1 MQARALQLYYKREPW
16 HRCFPV
22 NFAIFTPFLTE
33 HLWWLLLV
41 VIYFV
46 IANTYSCWFFAKLS
60 WEKIIFRKNIS
71 VFTKIY
77 SFLQKKNVFVWKKSF
92 IMKKFFIEKNF
103 FYREKLYLISEIYFY
118 TENICVINKIWIF
131 LKYIFISAKKK
142 ILIIKIAFVKTLLWT
157 Q

>member
-1 MQARALQLYYKREPW
+1 MFLEISQKSQKNTCARVSLLIKLQARALQLYYKREPW

-41 VIYFV
+41 VICFV

-60 WEKIIFRKNIS
+60 WKKNYFS
-71 VFTKIY
+71 KKYFCFYKIY
-77 SFLQKKNVFVWKKSF
+77 SFLQKKNVFVWKKCF

-103 FYREKLYLISEIYFY
+103 FYREKLYLISEMYFY
-118 TENICVINKIWIF
+118 TENICVTNKI
-131 LKYIFISAKKK
+131 
-142 ILIIKIAFVKTLLWT
+142 
-157 Q
+157 